1 MISPTKPIPLLLR
14 PLIALSE
21 KIAGKRLD
29 PARILS
35 RTPRIA
41 LISGLLETGI
51 EGAARRLTKRTA
63 ALVRI
68 QASLS
73 VNCPFCIDMNLAD
86 PAGAGISR
94 KEVEAMRHSRPETA
108 GSFSEKELQLLE
120 YVAVVSATPLDIGP
134 DLVDAMERIWGAD
147 ATVRIAALAA
157 KVNYWARLI
166 QGLGIP
172 PAGYLQTWELP
183 RVPE

>member
-1 MISPTKPIPLLLR
+1 MLIPEKPIPWLMR
-14 PLIALSE
+14 PLIAISE

-41 LISGLLETGI
+41 LVSGMIETGI
-51 EGAARRLTKRTA
+51 ERAARRLDKRAA

-73 VNCPFCIDMNLAD
+73 VHCPFCIDMNLAE
-86 PAGAGISR
+86 PELAGVTTR
-94 KEVEAMRHSRPETA
+94 EVEALRRSRPEEA
-108 GSFSEKELQLLE
+108 ESFSKNELLLLA
-120 YVAVVSATPLDIGP
+120 YTKALSGSPLAVKPELIEEMNS
-134 DLVDAMERIWGAD
+134 RWGAD

-157 KVNYWARLI
+157 KVNYWARMI

-172 PAGYLQTWELP
+172 PAGYLKEW
-183 RVPE
+183 RKPEGSR